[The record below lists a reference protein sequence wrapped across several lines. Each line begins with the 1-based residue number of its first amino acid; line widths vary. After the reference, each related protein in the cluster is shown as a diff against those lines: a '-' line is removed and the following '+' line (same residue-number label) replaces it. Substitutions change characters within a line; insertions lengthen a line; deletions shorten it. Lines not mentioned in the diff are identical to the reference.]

1 MDEACKGLAH
11 GGGIFARMN
20 LGAGVNNYYSFA
32 IYLVSWSPDSKRI
45 VTASGDKTVKI
56 WNAINQTLLK

>member
-1 MDEACKGLAH
+1 MY
-11 GGGIFARMN
+11 
-20 LGAGVNNYYSFA
+20 LGAGVNNYYSLA